1 MTAATF
7 LGILLRRWYLLAAG
21 LLLGLA
27 ALGAIRS
34 AEPVFWT
41 EADVT
46 FLAPEREPAYWISG
60 GSAMTLVEFADMVKR
75 RVTKDVPAVDLSL
88 TNGTLYGA
96 GVQKGFSITL
106 PNKGGQWNKTFTQP
120 VLKVQVVDS
129 SAENVNKVLDSIL
142 DRINDATIGLQAEE
156 SVRGDFISTQTTP
169 SKSEVVF
176 GGGTPVTR
184 LKGAVVLETL
194 CLAAT
199 SVATVYVDGLLLRR
213 RARRRAK
220 HPAGARHST
229 GTKPTNG
236 KKAPH
241 ELTRA

>member
-7 LGILLRRWYLLAAG
+7 LGILLRRWYLVA
-21 LLLGLA
+21 LGLVLGIA

-34 AEPVFWT
+34 SEPVFWT

-60 GSAMTLVEFADMVKR
+60 GSAMTLVEFADIVKR
-75 RVTKDVPAVDLSL
+75 RVNQDQQAVDLSL

-96 GVQKGFSITL
+96 GVQNGFSVTL
-106 PNKGGQWNKTFTQP
+106 PNNGGQWNKTFTQP

-129 SAENVNKVLDSIL
+129 SAEAVNNVLNGLL
-142 DRINDATIGLQAEE
+142 ERINNATKELQAEQ
-156 SVRGDFISTQTTP
+156 SVKGDLITTQTTP

-184 LKGAVVLETL
+184 LKGAVVLEGL
-194 CLAAT
+194 CLAVT
-199 SVATVYVDGLLLRR
+199 SVATVYVDRLLLRR
-213 RARRRAK
+213 RASRHAK
-220 HPAGARHST
+220 HAASPK
-229 GTKPTNG
+229 TKSRQEMS
-236 KKAPH
+236 H
-241 ELTRA
+241 DLSRA

>member
-7 LGILLRRWYLLAAG
+7 LGILLRRWYVVAIG
-21 LLLGLA
+21 LVLGLA

-34 AEPVFWT
+34 SEPVFWT

-75 RVTKDVPAVDLSL
+75 RVNQDSAAVDLVL
-88 TNGTLYGA
+88 TSGTLYGA
-96 GVQKGFSITL
+96 GVQQGYSVTL
-106 PNKGGQWNKTFTQP
+106 PNNGGQWNKTFSQP

-129 SAENVNKVLDSIL
+129 SAEKVNQVLANVL
-142 DRINDATIGLQAEE
+142 DRINDATVALQSEAK
-156 SVRGDFISTQTTP
+156 VKGDLISTQTTP

-184 LKGAVVLETL
+184 LKGAVVLEAL
-194 CLAAT
+194 CLAVT
-199 SVATVYVDGLLLRR
+199 SVATIYIDRIMVRR
-213 RARRRAK
+213 RQSKMQPREVSDAKARV
-220 HPAGARHST
+220 
-229 GTKPTNG
+229 
-236 KKAPH
+236 
-241 ELTRA
+241 

>member
-7 LGILLRRWYLLAAG
+7 LGILLRRWYVVAIG
-21 LLLGLA
+21 LVLGLA

-34 AEPVFWT
+34 SEPVFWT

-75 RVTKDVPAVDLSL
+75 RVNQETPAVDLVL
-88 TNGTLYGA
+88 TSGTLYGA
-96 GVQKGFSITL
+96 GVQQGFSVTL
-106 PNKGGQWNKTFTQP
+106 PNNGGQWNKTFSQP

-129 SAENVNKVLDSIL
+129 SAEKVNEVLANIL
-142 DRINDATIGLQAEE
+142 DRINNATVQLQAEAA
-156 SVRGDFISTQTTP
+156 VRGDLISTQTTP

-184 LKGAVVLETL
+184 LKGAAVLEAL
-194 CLAAT
+194 CLSVT
-199 SVATVYVDGLLLRR
+199 SVATIYVDRWMVRR
-213 RARRRAK
+213 RRLRTQPREVSGEK
-220 HPAGARHST
+220 SRV
-229 GTKPTNG
+229 
-236 KKAPH
+236 
-241 ELTRA
+241 